1 MVAAILLVLVFVDT
15 LICGWLLS
23 QLNAVKRTIE
33 GLGNVLSDVA
43 EAQAAQDEREV

>member
-23 QLNAVKRTIE
+23 QLNGMKRTIE
-33 GLGNVLSDVA
+33 GLGKVLSDVA
-43 EAQAAQDEREV
+43 DAQAMQDGQE